1 MNWYYA
7 HDGQQQ
13 GPVSEAELAR
23 LASTGVI
30 GASNLVWRDGL
41 PDWGPLA
48 THAPHLLTARGSA
61 PPAVPPAVTE
71 YAPAPVYHSPA
82 AIPTAPQG
90 PLTTYPFQFHGRTGE
105 YFRIWIVNTALTIL
119 TLGIYAAWA
128 KVRTRRYFY
137 GHTTLD
143 GAPFDYLANPISVLK
158 GNLIMGAMGLLYIG
172 SGAIFPPIAI
182 VILLIFFVVS
192 PWLIHKAFRFRA
204 WNTSYRNLRFRF
216 TGDTGEAYVAYFWL
230 LLLTPFTLGL
240 IIPYQMWRSK
250 RYFFDNMSYG
260 SSRFQ
265 FRAQSG
271 SFYAIYFKM
280 IGFIMLLGAGA
291 AVVVPAIAAMIGA
304 ATTSSIVVAQAETSP
319 PDFSQMGG
327 AEIGVVLGMV
337 VGFVLYIA
345 FIIGLSQY
353 MAVRTTNLCLNN
365 TTVGSDTT
373 RFVSQI
379 RLRDMIWIQ
388 LTNLLA
394 IIFSLGLAI
403 PWVMIRMARYRASKT
418 SIIAPAGGLEHF
430 TAGVAEKD
438 SALGD
443 AAADVF
449 DMDIGF

>member
-13 GPVSEAELAR
+13 GPVSEEQLATLVR
-23 LASTGVI
+23 TGVI

-41 PDWGPLA
+41 PDWGPLG
-48 THAPHLLTARGSA
+48 THAPHLLPAVTA
-61 PPAVPPAVTE
+61 PPVVPPAMAE
-71 YAPAPVYHSPA
+71 YAPISAPSPV
-82 AIPTAPQG
+82 TYAPPQN
-90 PLTTYPFQFHGRTGE
+90 YPFQFHGRTGE

-143 GAPFDYLANPISVLK
+143 GASFDYHANPISVLK

-172 SGAIFPPIAI
+172 SGAIFPPLAI
-182 VILLIFFVVS
+182 VILLIFFIVS

-216 TGDTGEAYVAYFWL
+216 LGDTGEAYVAYFWL

-250 RYFFDNMSYG
+250 RYFFNNMSFG

-265 FRAQSG
+265 FRAEAG
-271 SFYAIYFKM
+271 GFYAIYLKM
-280 IGFIMLLGAGA
+280 LGFFLLLAVGVSVAAPAVFYFMEKTSASGEQPISGSGASEVLIAIATIVGGIAYIGFILG
-291 AVVVPAIAAMIGA
+291 V
-304 ATTSSIVVAQAETSP
+304 
-319 PDFSQMGG
+319 
-327 AEIGVVLGMV
+327 
-337 VGFVLYIA
+337 
-345 FIIGLSQY
+345 SQY
-353 MAVRTTNLCLNN
+353 VAVRTTNLCVNA
-365 TTVGSDTT
+365 TSVGNEST
-373 RFVSQI
+373 RFVSQV
-379 RLRDMIWIQ
+379 RLRDMIWLQ
-388 LTNLLA
+388 LTNVLA
-394 IIFSLGLAI
+394 IILSLGLAI

-430 TAGVAEKD
+430 TSAAAEKD

>member
-13 GPVSEAELAR
+13 GPVSEEQLATLAR
-23 LASTGVI
+23 TGVI

-41 PDWGPLA
+41 PDWGPLG
-48 THAPHLLTARGSA
+48 THAPHLLPAVSS
-61 PPAVPPAVTE
+61 PPAVPAAVTE
-71 YAPAPVYHSPA
+71 YAPISAPSPA
-82 AIPTAPQG
+82 AYAPPQN
-90 PLTTYPFQFHGRTGE
+90 YPFHFHGSTGE

-143 GAPFDYLANPISVLK
+143 GASFDYHANPISILK

-182 VILLIFFVVS
+182 VILLIFFIVS
-192 PWLIHKAFRFRA
+192 PWLIHKAYRFRA

-216 TGDTGEAYVAYFWL
+216 LGDTGEAYVAFFWL

-250 RYFFDNMSYG
+250 RYFYNNMSFG

-265 FRAQSG
+265 FRAEAG
-271 SFYAIYFKM
+271 SFYAIYLKM
-280 IGFIMLLGAGA
+280 IGFILLLGAGA
-291 AVVVPAIAAMIGA
+291 AVVVPTIAAVVGSVA
-304 ATTSSIVVAQAETSP
+304 NSSIVVAQAETSP
-319 PDFSQMGG
+319 IPAGLPEVGIIIAG
-327 AEIGVVLGMV
+327 AIGVVVYL
-337 VGFVLYIA
+337 A
-345 FIIGLSQY
+345 FIIGISQY
-353 MAVRTTNLCLNN
+353 VATRTTNLCLNS
-365 TTVGSDTT
+365 TSVGSDST

-379 RLRDMIWIQ
+379 RLRDMIFIQ

-394 IIFSLGLAI
+394 IVFSLGLAI

-418 SIIAPAGGLEHF
+418 SVIAPAGGLEHF
-430 TAGVAEKD
+430 TAGAVEKD